1 MKTTVMLML
10 GLLLSLFSCRDEQV
24 AGTVALPETV
34 PVTETTAMSLFN
46 LPATADFSTVQATE
60 KNNPHARKIKIRTEG
75 TMSFTPGT
83 TDCPAAL
90 WARYVGEGHAS
101 HLGLFTIEIAYCTD
115 GINPLSPILGVQ
127 TAANG
132 DQLFVRGVGGDPSAN
147 SLDFSYEGG
156 TGRFENASGF
166 VTLFFQFDY
175 ENLTWRNFGEGII
188 SY

>member
-1 MKTTVMLML
+1 MKTKVILIL
-10 GLLLSLFSCRDEQV
+10 GFLVSLFSCQDEQV
-24 AGTVALPETV
+24 SGTVALPETGV
-34 PVTETTAMSLFN
+34 VAEAAAMSLFK
-46 LPATADFSTVQATE
+46 LPTSADFSTVQAIE
-60 KNNPHARKIKIRTEG
+60 KSNPHARKIKIRTEG

-83 TDCPAAL
+83 ANCPAAL
-90 WARYVGEGHAS
+90 WASYVGEGNAS

-115 GINPLSPILGVQ
+115 GVNPLSLILGVQ

-132 DQLFVRGVGGDPSAN
+132 DQLFVRGVGGDPSVN
-147 SLDFSYEGG
+147 SLDFIYEGG

-175 ENLTWRNFGEGII
+175 ENLTWQNFGEGTI